1 MDLGAPGT
9 APMFE
14 VALLPPL
21 RAGGAE
27 DAELLLPPT
36 GGLSNGVAAAL
47 LPPLANAAAC
57 CATYDGAEPKVPG
70 GIILR
75 IPSV

>member
-21 RAGGAE
+21 RAGSAE

-47 LPPLANAAAC
+47 LRPPLANAFAC
-57 CATYDGAEPKVPG
+57 CATYEGVG
-70 GIILR
+70 CG
-75 IPSV
+75 